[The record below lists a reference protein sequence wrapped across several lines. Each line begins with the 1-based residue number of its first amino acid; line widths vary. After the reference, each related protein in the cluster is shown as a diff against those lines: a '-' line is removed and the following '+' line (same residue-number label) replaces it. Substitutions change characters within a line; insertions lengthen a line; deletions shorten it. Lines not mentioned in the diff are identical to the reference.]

1 MYIPKGDVKMTD
13 TEKITLRDEELTK
26 ALISRLNRIEG
37 QVRGIKGMIEKDSY
51 CNDVLVQVA
60 AARAALGA
68 VSMSILENH
77 MRQCLTQKIRA
88 GDDDIIDELMGVIK
102 KSL

>member
-1 MYIPKGDVKMTD
+1 MTD